1 MRWAHE
7 KKPDHNWRRQRT
19 RGLARA
25 GFTFA
30 TILAIG
36 SFFAP
41 SFLNGDGPAFSDTV
55 RAEISPAASRA
66 LESKLQILSGN
77 QPSDPSKP
85 VVITEGEAN
94 SYLRYHAREFFP
106 PGVSEPTIR
115 ILPGGVY
122 GAAAVNFEE
131 FGRSNPNSKDWGPK
145 VLAAMFKGKQRVAAI
160 GSLTTANGQGTVK
173 IETVSIG
180 TTKIPD
186 WLVDYVVENYLQ
198 PRYHFDLS
206 KPFPLPD
213 HVSRI
218 ELSHG
223 QAAFVRSPQKETR

>member
-1 MRWAHE
+1 MRRVRGRR
-7 KKPDHNWRRQRT
+7 PDRDGARQGVRR
-19 RGLARA
+19 LARA
-25 GFTFA
+25 CFAFA
-30 TILAIG
+30 TALAIG
-36 SFFAP
+36 ALFAP
-41 SFLNGDGPAFSDTV
+41 KPLNGDGPASSDTL
-55 RAEISPAASRA
+55 RAEISPAAARA
-66 LESKLQILSGN
+66 LESKLQILSSN
-77 QPSDPSKP
+77 QLSDHSKA

-106 PGVSEPTIR
+106 PGVSDPVIR

-122 GAAAVNFEE
+122 GAADVNFEE
-131 FGRSNPNSKDWGPK
+131 FSRSSSNSKDWGPK

-160 GSLTTANGQGTVK
+160 GSLATGNGQGMVK
-173 IETVSIG
+173 IENVSIG
-180 TTKIPD
+180 TTKIPG

-213 HVSRI
+213 HVTRI

-223 QAAFVRSPQKETR
+223 QAAFVRSPRK